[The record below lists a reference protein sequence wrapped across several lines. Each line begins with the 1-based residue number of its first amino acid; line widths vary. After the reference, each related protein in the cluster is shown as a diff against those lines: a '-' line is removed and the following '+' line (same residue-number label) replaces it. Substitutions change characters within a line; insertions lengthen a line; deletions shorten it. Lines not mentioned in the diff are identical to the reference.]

1 MKKSYFKIIVTAALF
16 CGFTLVLNGCSK
28 SNDTPVNTSTAVK
41 VIYDHDL
48 LVKSATDN
56 GVDITSKYN
65 GLTFHYTGPY
75 TQLNGA
81 ASASNNLFNINGTW
95 TLTANYDKIT
105 FAFPTNVI
113 TDLDY
118 MNKQWLIG
126 TYTATTVI
134 LSAANGEND
143 VLQFMIK

>member
-16 CGFTLVLNGCSK
+16 CGFTLVLNSCSK
-28 SNDTPVNTSTAVK
+28 NNDTPVNTSTAVT

-56 GVDITSKYN
+56 GVDNTAKFA
-65 GLTFHYTGPY
+65 GLKFRFTGPY
-75 TQLNGA
+75 TLLNGGG
-81 ASASNNLFNINGTW
+81 SVSNDLFNVNGTW
-95 TLTANYDKIT
+95 NLTANYDKIT
-105 FAFPTNVI
+105 FAFPTNVF